1 MRKELFIGIVS
12 LFLFVSNSG
21 FAVPQIASKESLNS
35 DFIKEK
41 IKSIQYEDIKNGKKL
56 DLYYPNEKKEKYPL
70 IIIVHGGG
78 FRYGD
83 KEDKM
88 NQATLEAVKHG
99 YAVAI
104 IDYTLSG
111 EGKFPRAIEDVKASI
126 RFLRKNSKKYKLDPD
141 KFGLWGA
148 SAGGNLVALAGT
160 TGNDTIF
167 SNKAL
172 GNIGVSEKV
181 QAVVDWFGPI
191 NFLTMDNQFEALGVD
206 GQKHNTEDSFESQYM
221 GEQITKIPDLVQKS
235 NPENYIDRETPPF
248 LIEHG
253 TGDTLVPY
261 LQSKHFAE
269 QLALKGGKDK
279 VTLVYL
285 KGAEHGEPKAFE
297 SKENLDLVFK
307 FFDKY
312 LK

>member
-1 MRKELFIGIVS
+1 MKKELFLGIVLLS
-12 LFLFVSNSG
+12 LFLSNKV
-21 FAVPQIASKESLNS
+21 FAIPQIASKENLNS

-41 IKSIQYEDIKNGKKL
+41 IKNIQYEEIINGKKL
-56 DLYYPNEKKEKYPL
+56 DLYYPNEKKDKYPL
-70 IIIVHGGG
+70 IIVVHGGG
-78 FRYGD
+78 FKYGS

-88 NQATLEAVKHG
+88 NQATLEAIKHG

-126 RFLRKNSKKYKLDPD
+126 RYLRKNSKKYRLDPN

-160 TGNDTIF
+160 TGNDKVF
-167 SNKAL
+167 SNEKL
-172 GNIGVSEKV
+172 GNIGVSEEV

-191 NFLTMDNQFEALGVD
+191 NFLTMDDQFKILGID
-206 GQKHNTEDSFESQYM
+206 GQKHNSVDSFEAQYM
-221 GEQITKIPDLVQKS
+221 GEQITKIPNLVQKG

-253 TGDTLVPY
+253 TADTLVPY
-261 LQSKHFAE
+261 LQSKYFAE
-269 QLALKGGKDK
+269 QLTLRSGKDK
-279 VTLVYL
+279 IQLIYL
-285 KGAEHGEPKAFE
+285 KGAEHGEARAFE
-297 SKENLDLVFK
+297 SKENLERVFK
-307 FFDKY
+307 FFDSY